1 MASKP
6 SSFSKW
12 GLLKAAGITEDLL
25 LTILANSTK
34 ASDVCYELAT
44 GPTHGILIELYHFAS
59 ITAST
64 LQRRPNQVLKLLVET
79 LFPQCKV
86 SRADRLERRIKCFD
100 RQLDSIASEE
110 QDDYL
115 QKEWTPQA
123 TGICVHVNNI
133 TMFGWSVVQWKE

>member
-1 MASKP
+1 MAASKP

-12 GLLKAAGITEDLL
+12 GLLEAAGITEDLL

-34 ASDVCYELAT
+34 ASDVCYKLTT
-44 GPTHGILIELYHFAS
+44 GPTHGILIELYHFAC
-59 ITAST
+59 ITSST
-64 LQRRPNQVLKLLVET
+64 LQRRPNRVLKLLVET

-115 QKEWTPQA
+115 HKEWTPQA
-123 TGICVHVNNI
+123 TGILVH
-133 TMFGWSVVQWKE
+133 E

>member
-12 GLLKAAGITEDLL
+12 GLLEAAGITEDLL

-34 ASDVCYELAT
+34 TSDVCYELT
-44 GPTHGILIELYHFAS
+44 TRPTHGILIELYHFAS

-64 LQRRPNQVLKLLVET
+64 LQRRPNRVLKLLVET

-100 RQLDSIASEE
+100 HQLDSIASEE
-110 QDDYL
+110 QDNYL